1 MEREP
6 EWLMM
11 RRRAGREKRKEEE
24 FGLAAALA
32 GSGEVHGVLGVIV
45 DLNRLG
51 QSLRVPAV
59 ALTRHVAALGAA
71 GQRGRE
77 FRKQSARVHLYI
89 CSSAFV
95 NFILL
100 FICRRKR

>member
-1 MEREP
+1 M
-6 EWLMM
+6 MM
-11 RRRAGREKRKEEE
+11 RRVGGRAVQRDKRKEEE

-71 GQRGRE
+71 GQRGTE
-77 FRKQSARVHLYI
+77 FRKH
-89 CSSAFV
+89 SSAFGKV
-95 NFILL
+95 TLL